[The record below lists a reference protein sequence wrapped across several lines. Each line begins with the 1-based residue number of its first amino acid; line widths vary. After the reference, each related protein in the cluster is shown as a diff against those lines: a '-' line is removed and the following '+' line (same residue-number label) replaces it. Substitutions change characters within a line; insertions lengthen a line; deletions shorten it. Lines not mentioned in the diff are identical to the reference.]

1 MESFQSRFATAPRRS
16 IRTNHGT
23 ALPMQPLSPTQTPEL
38 VFGLIAPIGVDLGL
52 VSEVLVQTLRE
63 MQYEAHGFRL
73 THLMQELPIGL
84 PLDAGTH
91 VASFQQRIAYANAVC
106 ERLGDEAMAALAISA
121 LRAFRAEER
130 TRRRAARGGTGS
142 EADDAPAAD
151 EQDEEAP
158 LPSQAYIIRQMKR
171 PEEVALLRSVY
182 EKQFILVSAYAPQ
195 AWRRTRIERQER
207 ASRGGLVSA
216 VEAHRLAHE
225 LIVQDAK
232 EAQEAHG
239 QRVRDAFPLGG
250 VFIDATS
257 RQECEKAL
265 RRFVHLFFRQ
275 QRDHPDPRRVRHVHG
290 QIGLAALVGP
300 VQAGGR
306 GDLPRLGRGG
316 DARLQRGAQGRWW
329 DLLGRGRLDRRDF
342 VEGHDP
348 NERIKTEV
356 LVDVLDRLAR
366 GGHLSAELSAMAD
379 PVEASKRL
387 LEERTLHSVA
397 DSKIMDLIEFGRIIH
412 AEMSA
417 ICDASRNGILVA
429 DGTLYCTTFPC
440 HLCAKHIVA
449 AGLREVVYLEPYPKS
464 YASELHGDS
473 ISVDSDDP
481 GRKVRFRA
489 FTGVSPYRYR
499 DLFEKG
505 RRKYSSGAAQRWSR
519 GASGPMIEL
528 YHPQY
533 FKAEAI
539 IVGGLGSALNGGNAR
554 LPADEQSL

>member
-1 MESFQSRFATAPRRS
+1 
-16 IRTNHGT
+16 
-23 ALPMQPLSPTQTPEL
+23 
-38 VFGLIAPIGVDLGL
+38 
-52 VSEVLVQTLRE
+52 
-63 MQYEAHGFRL
+63 
-73 THLMQELPIGL
+73 
-84 PLDAGTH
+84 
-91 VASFQQRIAYANAVC
+91 
-106 ERLGDEAMAALAISA
+106 
-121 LRAFRAEER
+121 
-130 TRRRAARGGTGS
+130 
-142 EADDAPAAD
+142 
-151 EQDEEAP
+151 
-158 LPSQAYIIRQMKR
+158 
-171 PEEVALLRSVY
+171 
-182 EKQFILVSAYAPQ
+182 
-195 AWRRTRIERQER
+195 
-207 ASRGGLVSA
+207 
-216 VEAHRLAHE
+216 
-225 LIVQDAK
+225 
-232 EAQEAHG
+232 
-239 QRVRDAFPLGG
+239 LGG

-265 RRFVHLFFRQ
+265 RRFVHLFFGSNGITPTHDEYGMYMAKSASLRSSDLSRQ
-275 QRDHPDPRRVRHVHG
+275 VG
-290 QIGLAALVGP
+290 AAIFRASGEVATLGCNEVP
-300 VQAGGR
+300 KAGG
-306 GDLPRLGRGG
+306 GTYWAG
-316 DARLQRGAQGRWW
+316 DA
-329 DLLGRGRLDRRDF
+329 LDRRDF

-348 NERIKTEV
+348 NERITTEV

-489 FTGVSPYRYR
+489 FTGVSAYRYR

-554 LPADEQSL
+554 LPADAQSL

>member
-73 THLMQELPIGL
+73 THLMRELPIGL

-91 VASFQQRIAYANAVC
+91 VASFQQRIAYANAVR

-130 TRRRAARGGTGS
+130 TRRRAVRGGTGS

-158 LPSQAYIIRQMKR
+158 LPSQAYIIRQLKR

-182 EKQFILVSAYAPQ
+182 GKQFILVSAYAPQ

-265 RRFVHLFFRQ
+265 RRFVHLFFGSNGITPTHDEYGMYMAKSASLRSSDLSRQ
-275 QRDHPDPRRVRHVHG
+275 VG
-290 QIGLAALVGP
+290 AAIFRASGEVATLGCNEVP
-300 VQAGGR
+300 KAGG
-306 GDLPRLGRGG
+306 GTYWAG
-316 DARLQRGAQGRWW
+316 DA
-329 DLLGRGRLDRRDF
+329 LDRRDF

-417 ICDASRNGILVA
+417 ICDAPATASLWRTGRSTARPSRATFARSTSSRPACGRSSTWSHTRRATRRN
-429 DGTLYCTTFPC
+429 CTATPFRSTPTTR
-440 HLCAKHIVA
+440 A
-449 AGLREVVYLEPYPKS
+449 ARFGFGRSP
-464 YASELHGDS
+464 ASPLTATATS
-473 ISVDSDDP
+473 S
-481 GRKVRFRA
+481 RKA
-489 FTGVSPYRYR
+489 
-499 DLFEKG
+499 
-505 RRKYSSGAAQRWSR
+505 
-519 GASGPMIEL
+519 GASTRAGRPSGG
-528 YHPQY
+528 
-533 FKAEAI
+533 AEA
-539 IVGGLGSALNGGNAR
+539 
-554 LPADEQSL
+554 PAVR